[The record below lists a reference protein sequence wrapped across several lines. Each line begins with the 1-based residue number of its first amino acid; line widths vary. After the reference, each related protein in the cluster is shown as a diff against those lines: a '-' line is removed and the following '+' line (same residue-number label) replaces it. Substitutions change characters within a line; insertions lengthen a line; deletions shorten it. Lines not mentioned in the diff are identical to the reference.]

1 MEHHAE
7 YHYENNS
14 NLEINN
20 NDYKIIKT
28 KNNVITKIEKIITIK
43 NLTDSFTNR
52 LTKYSMSVIK
62 SIIKVNP
69 EFIITIENIVIRN
82 IRDITDNG
90 IDANDIYE
98 IIIIMSKIY
107 NIILV
112 MNFKFQKNMELTA
125 EICGYIV
132 RFIISVCIQDNN
144 LNQRRIKSDPADLHS
159 SWSMTD
165 KDFNT
170 APEGRIEMLSGLN
183 NKELLV
189 SFEKIIDAC
198 VKLLQLK
205 NPKEMRLLYNN
216 DNENYNSDDDYE
228 NEAPVVVKE
237 YGSCCF

>member
-98 IIIIMSKIY
+98 IIIIISKIY

-112 MNFKFQKNMELTA
+112 MNFKFQKHIELTS

-144 LNQRRIKSDPADLHS
+144 
-159 SWSMTD
+159 
-165 KDFNT
+165 
-170 APEGRIEMLSGLN
+170 LN

-198 VKLLQLK
+198 VKLLQVK

-216 DNENYNSDDDYE
+216 DNDNEKYNYNSDDDYE

>member
-1 MEHHAE
+1 MEHDAE

-20 NDYKIIKT
+20 NDYKIMKP

-43 NLTDSFTNR
+43 NLTDTFTNR

-69 EFIITIENIVIRN
+69 EFIIIIENIVIKN
-82 IRDITDNG
+82 ITDNG

-98 IIIIMSKIY
+98 IIIIISKIY

-112 MNFKFQKNMELTA
+112 MNFKFQKHIELTA

-144 LNQRRIKSDPADLHS
+144 LN
-159 SWSMTD
+159 
-165 KDFNT
+165 
-170 APEGRIEMLSGLN
+170 

-198 VKLLQLK
+198 VKLLQVK

-216 DNENYNSDDDYE
+216 DNDNDNEKYNYNSDDDYE

>member
-1 MEHHAE
+1 MEYHDE

-14 NLEINN
+14 KLEMQRD
-20 NDYKIIKT
+20 DYKIIKT
-28 KNNVITKIEKIITIK
+28 KNNVITKIEKIIKIK
-43 NLTDSFTNR
+43 NLTDTFTNR
-52 LTKYSMSVIK
+52 LTQYSMSVIK

-69 EFIITIENIVIRN
+69 EFIISIENIVIRN
-82 IRDITDNG
+82 ITDITNNG
-90 IDANDIYE
+90 IEANDIYE
-98 IIIIMSKIY
+98 IIIIISKIY

-112 MNFKFQKNMELTA
+112 MNFKFQKHIELTA

-144 LNQRRIKSDPADLHS
+144 
-159 SWSMTD
+159 
-165 KDFNT
+165 
-170 APEGRIEMLSGLN
+170 LN

-205 NPKEMRLLYNN
+205 NPKEMRLLCN
-216 DNENYNSDDDYE
+216 DNDNYNSDDDYQ
-228 NEAPVVVKE
+228 APIVVKE

>member
-1 MEHHAE
+1 MEHETE
-7 YHYENNS
+7 YHYENNGK
-14 NLEINN
+14 LEMQRD
-20 NDYKIIKT
+20 DYKIIKT

-52 LTKYSMSVIK
+52 LTKYSMCVIK

-69 EFIITIENIVIRN
+69 EFIISIDNIVIRN
-82 IRDITDNG
+82 ITDITNNG
-90 IDANDIYE
+90 IEANDIYE
-98 IIIIMSKIY
+98 IIIIISKIY

-112 MNFKFQKNMELTA
+112 MNFNLQKQIEITA

-132 RFIISVCIQDNN
+132 RFIISVSIQEHNV
-144 LNQRRIKSDPADLHS
+144 K
-159 SWSMTD
+159 
-165 KDFNT
+165 
-170 APEGRIEMLSGLN
+170 

-205 NPKEMRLLYNN
+205 NPKAMRLLSNN
-216 DNENYNSDDDYE
+216 DNNTTNNNGEQHNYNSDDEYENE

>member
-1 MEHHAE
+1 MEHDAV
-7 YHYENNS
+7 YHYEDNR

-20 NDYKIIKT
+20 NDYKIMKT
-28 KNNVITKIEKIITIK
+28 KHNVITKIEKIIKIK
-43 NLTDSFTNR
+43 NLTDTFTNR
-52 LTKYSMSVIK
+52 LTQYSMSVIK

-69 EFIITIENIVIRN
+69 EYIIRIENIVIKN
-82 IRDITDNG
+82 ITNHG

-98 IIIIMSKIY
+98 IIITISKIY

-112 MNFKFQKNMELTA
+112 MNFKFQKHIELTA

-144 LNQRRIKSDPADLHS
+144 S
-159 SWSMTD
+159 
-165 KDFNT
+165 
-170 APEGRIEMLSGLN
+170 N
-183 NKELLV
+183 NKEILV

-205 NPKEMRLLYNN
+205 NPKEMRLLCNN
-216 DNENYNSDDDYE
+216 DSKNYNYNSDDDYE